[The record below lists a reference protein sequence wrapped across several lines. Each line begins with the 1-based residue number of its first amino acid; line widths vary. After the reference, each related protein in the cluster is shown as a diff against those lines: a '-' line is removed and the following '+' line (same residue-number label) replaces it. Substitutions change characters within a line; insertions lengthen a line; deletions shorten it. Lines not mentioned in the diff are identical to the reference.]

1 MNRPNS
7 RTYTLGIKVNPA
19 LYQAYKLILKKRKIS
34 VTEDIEAHIQ
44 QVIDEEYQ
52 DSDIEKLK
60 SVMDF
65 IYPEWRD
72 ADS

>member
-1 MNRPNS
+1 MNHPLN
-7 RTYTLGIKVNPA
+7 RTCTLGIKVNPD
-19 LYQAYKLILKKRKIS
+19 LYQAYKLILKKRNVS
-34 VTEDIEAHIQ
+34 VTDDIEAHLQ
-44 QVIDEEYQ
+44 QVINDEYQ

-60 SVMDF
+60 SAMDF

>member
-7 RTYTLGIKVNPA
+7 RTYTLGIKVNPD

-44 QVIDEEYQ
+44 QIIDEEYQ